1 MYVGVTVGAGRD
13 VSVVVEVI
21 VAVSDTE
28 PIDVLEDVELIV
40 DVFDS
45 IEVLDNVGE
54 AVCVFETWME
64 AETVAV

>member
-28 PIDVLEDVELIV
+28 RIDVLEVVELIV

-54 AVCVFETWME
+54 AV
-64 AETVAV
+64 